1 MLHLA
6 RRERLY
12 SAAERETCLFF
23 PAARQGFFVSAEC
36 FRELCQRGKAVFERL
51 FVAGVADAHAL
62 GLLKAVA
69 GGDERARLAVH
80 ALAEVV
86 GRDVEVVVYERSR
99 TGLGLRVIEVLMRG
113 DPRVEDGE
121 ILAHDGPVAV
131 QKRVRVA
138 KSESRDRII
147 KHTAAD
153 LIKL

>member
-69 GGDERARLAVH
+69 GGDERARLVVEP
-80 ALAEVV
+80 LAEVIRRHV
-86 GRDVEVVVYERSR
+86 KIVIDQRRCA
-99 TGLGLRVIEVLMRG
+99 GLGPGVVKMRIFRN
-113 DPRVEDGE
+113 PRVQNRE